1 MKLHWGIFEF
11 NHLLRRVIQAYK
23 VKLEQLLFFV
33 IKDIII
39 IYLDWGVILYMPKKK
54 NFETSA
60 ILKEVYPIIEQ
71 AMNKNLMRWKKC
83 MSSFMQKRSA
93 LLFDNMPCDRIYYND
108 TDRKELYDALG
119 ISPEVVKNG
128 IRHTYYFPM
137 SKFKPQ
143 AAKDDTT
150 ITVMCIVRYFLL
162 KKDQKSLELAMIYQA
177 FSGKYYP
184 SIHYGMFPLASP
196 SKYRHIMEYVVN
208 HKLTQKYELKVT
220 GSVIGVIKSID
231 DVWCKSYAYMLKS
244 FDDEDITYM
253 IQQLHNRIKSFLKN
267 IAALYY
273 EAYDNKEF
281 ITYDKDSLPEEEGSS
296 TAYHLADNDSFRL
309 QKYVENTMQ
318 KVNTSQVDYKICKMA
333 SDANVRVE
341 EVRSIFEAILND
353 RDNIPIIKEF
363 ITNLIA
369 TYMRKSE
376 GNKDVATISFFKYAT
391 QAKPNSKD
399 PLILRM
405 GEIIETVLNDVS
417 VSYRKRKHRLAT
429 KASYQKM
436 FYTYFAVMIIN
447 ANKS

>member
-1 MKLHWGIFEF
+1 
-11 NHLLRRVIQAYK
+11 
-23 VKLEQLLFFV
+23 
-33 IKDIII
+33 
-39 IYLDWGVILYMPKKK
+39 MPKKK

-60 ILKEVYPIIEQ
+60 ILKEVYPIVEQ
-71 AMNKNLMRWKKC
+71 AMNRNLNSWKKC
-83 MSSFMQKRSA
+83 MSQFMQKRSE
-93 LLFDNMPCDRIYYND
+93 LLFDNMPCDRIYFND
-108 TDRKELYDALG
+108 NDRAELYKAIG
-119 ISPEVVKNG
+119 VNPEQIKSG
-128 IRHTYYFPM
+128 IRNTYYFPM
-137 SKFKPQ
+137 AKFKPQ
-143 AAKDDTT
+143 SAKDDTT
-150 ITVMCIVRYFLL
+150 ITAMCIVRYFLL
-162 KKDQKSLELAMIYQA
+162 KKELKLLELAMIYQA

-184 SIHYGMFPLASP
+184 SIHYGIFPLTAP

-208 HKLTQKYELKVT
+208 HKLSQKYELKTT
-220 GSVIGVIKSID
+220 GSVIGVIKSINK
-231 DVWCKSYAYMLKS
+231 VWVDSYTYMLKS

-281 ITYDKDSLPEEEGSS
+281 ISYDKDSMPEDESS
-296 TAYHLADNDSFRL
+296 SSAFHLADNDSFRL

-318 KVNTSQVDYKICKMA
+318 RVNTSQVDYKLCKMA

-353 RDNIPIIKEF
+353 RKNIPIIKEF

-369 TYMRKSE
+369 TFMRKSD
-376 GNKDVATISFFKYAT
+376 NKDVSTIQFFKYAT
-391 QAKPNSKD
+391 SAKPNSKD

-405 GEIIETVLNDVS
+405 GEIIEELLNDVS

-436 FYTYFAVMIIN
+436 FYTYFAVLIIN
-447 ANKS
+447 ANKG